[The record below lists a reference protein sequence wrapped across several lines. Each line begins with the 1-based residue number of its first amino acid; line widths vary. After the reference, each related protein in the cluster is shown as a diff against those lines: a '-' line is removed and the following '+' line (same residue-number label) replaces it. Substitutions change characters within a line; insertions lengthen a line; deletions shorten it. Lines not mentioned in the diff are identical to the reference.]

1 MSVEAINRIRGVKAS
16 IARKAV
22 LTWLAD
28 HAGADLTCFPSVGL
42 LSDETGATKATVRAA
57 LKWLD
62 DEGHIS
68 IEHRDRE
75 SSIYTIVADE
85 KTVDRGWVKKRNPRP
100 GVGQEMDQASKY
112 PRSGD
117 GPPLGQEM
125 DQGGSGDGP
134 GVGQEMDPNR
144 QGTTN
149 EPPIEPAAARA
160 DVCRRVVD
168 DDEFAKSSRSV
179 LTEWTSTFN
188 TGPKSL
194 DPIHIAQA
202 VSEYGVEACKAII
215 RQLDAGGKTHPP
227 TLWLLERLERG
238 DHKQQPMKRGR
249 RERND
254 PVTDQEEMLA
264 AARAMAADGWNVVT
278 LP

>member
-1 MSVEAINRIRGVKAS
+1 VSVEAINRIRGVKAS

-62 DEGHIS
+62 DEGHIT

-144 QGTTN
+144 QGTTK
-149 EPPIEPAAARA
+149 EPPIEPAAAARA
-160 DVCRRVVD
+160 SWPD
-168 DDEFAKSSRSV
+168 DDE
-179 LTEWTSTFN
+179 
-188 TGPKSL
+188 
-194 DPIHIAQA
+194 D
-202 VSEYGVEACKAII
+202 VEAAIESYLKVAGGLFVNSTVRADLTAAVEGHGLDAVQKVI
-215 RQLDAGGKTHPP
+215 RQIGSENRRIVKSGWIGD
-227 TLWLLERLERG
+227 RLKRG
-238 DHKQQPMKRGR
+238 DHNQQPMKRGR
-249 RERND
+249 RND
-254 PVTDQEEMLA
+254 PVTDQDEMM
-264 AARAMAADGWNVVT
+264 RNIDAMEAQGWKIAGRS
-278 LP
+278 